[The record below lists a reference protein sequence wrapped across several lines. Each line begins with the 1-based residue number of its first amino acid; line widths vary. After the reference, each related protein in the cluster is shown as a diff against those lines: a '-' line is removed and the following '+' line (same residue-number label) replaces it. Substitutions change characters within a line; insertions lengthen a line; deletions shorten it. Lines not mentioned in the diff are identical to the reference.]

1 MKKAWAQKHGFTIV
15 ELLVTIVV
23 IGILA
28 GITIISYN
36 GISQRSRDSRR
47 DSDVSQLKIAIEK
60 YHSENSTYP
69 SVCSNDDQ
77 DCSVDALK
85 TSLAPYLKSIPH
97 DPRNTLNSN
106 TDYRYVRGGI
116 EDPSDPNAVDSYGI
130 LITYESKT
138 ACKTGENIKAGWW
151 GTSVPSC

>member
-1 MKKAWAQKHGFTIV
+1 MKQTWKHKRGFTIV

-28 GITIISYN
+28 SITIISYN

-60 YHSENSTYP
+60 YHSETSAYP
-69 SVCSNDDQ
+69 AVCSNNDQ

-85 TSLAPYLKSIPH
+85 TVLAPYLKSIPH
-97 DPRNTLNSN
+97 DPRNPLNSS

-138 ACKTGENIKAGWW
+138 SCKTGENIKTGWW
-151 GTSVPSC
+151 GVAVPSC